1 MRDWFPLAMCENRS
15 SPHCVYV
22 LMSDYVL
29 VAVFTKFNILTNLF
43 RHKDQVLFDMIFR
56 LFANDPNTNV
66 FNSVSEC
73 LRVMSEVR
81 GL

>member
-1 MRDWFPLAMCENRS
+1 MFI
-15 SPHCVYV
+15 
-22 LMSDYVL
+22 
-29 VAVFTKFNILTNLF
+29 TKFNILTSLF
-43 RHKDQVLFDMIFR
+43 KHKDQVLFYMIFR
-56 LFANDPNTNV
+56 LFANDSNTNV